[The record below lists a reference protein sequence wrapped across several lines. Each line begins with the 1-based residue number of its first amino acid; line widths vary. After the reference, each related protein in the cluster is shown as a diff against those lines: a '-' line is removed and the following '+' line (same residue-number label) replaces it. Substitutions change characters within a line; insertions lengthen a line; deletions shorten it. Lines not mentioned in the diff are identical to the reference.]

1 MREKILVMLSTH
13 VLGDNR
19 ITKYQNFFLEHGICK
34 VLNIHFLNKTYKNTD
49 KEIVF
54 SINGNKL
61 GKRLDILC
69 RRSKIIHDLEKVI
82 PGDAEPIFMLHDPIL
97 LALTT
102 KIKSKWGKGIK
113 VIYDR
118 HEYYETLK
126 TLRIF
131 HEFFWYEKLFIDSID
146 FLICVN
152 KEHRLKTCS
161 LFKKINTNNSCIVHN
176 YPTSKAYIPV
186 SELLELKNQTP
197 FISYVGS
204 LNWNADRDVK
214 LMIDC
219 IKALEV
225 AKIRYN
231 CVFAGPTF
239 DDKLTEIL
247 LTLQETTNN
256 RFQYLGIVSRNV
268 AVKITVKSH
277 IGFCLLNNSYN
288 AAYSPNKIFEYIYYG
303 VIPFARYNP
312 SDDLTMYDGNIY
324 DFSVDRNKIIQ
335 DFVDLVSNRDLLN
348 KKINHI
354 IKQGCPFLWEND
366 MEILQA
372 FVAK

>member
-1 MREKILVMLSTH
+1 MKEKILVMLSTH

-19 ITKYQNFFLEHGICK
+19 ITKYQDFFLEHGVCK

-54 SINGNKL
+54 SISGNKL
-61 GKRLDILC
+61 RKRMDILC
-69 RRSKIIHDLEKVI
+69 RRGKIINDLGKLI
-82 PGDAEPIFMLHDPIL
+82 PEDIEPIFMIHDPIL
-97 LALTT
+97 LILVAKL
-102 KIKSKWGKGIK
+102 KLKWGKAIK

-131 HEFFWYEKLFIDSID
+131 PEFFLYEKLFINSID

-161 LFKKINTNNSCIVHN
+161 IFRKIDINNSCIVHN
-176 YPTSKAYIPV
+176 YPTSGAYI
-186 SELLELKNQTP
+186 SASDLLELKGQIP

-204 LNWNADRDVK
+204 LNWHADRDVE

-219 IKALEV
+219 VKALE
-225 AKIRYN
+225 AANIKYA
-231 CVFAGPTF
+231 CVFAGTTS
-239 DDKLTEIL
+239 DDRLIKIL
-247 LTLQETTNN
+247 RTLQESTNN
-256 RFQYLGIVSRNV
+256 RFQYLGTVSRDV
-268 AVKITVKSH
+268 AVKVTAKSH
-277 IGFCLLNNSYN
+277 IGFYFFNNSCILPC
-288 AAYSPNKIFEYIYYG
+288 SPNKIFEYIYYG
-303 VIPFARYNP
+303 VIPFARYTP
-312 SDDLTMYDGNIY
+312 SDDLTMYNGNIY
-324 DFSVDRNKIIQ
+324 DFTIDRNQIIQ
-335 DFVDLVSNRDLLN
+335 DFVSLVSDRELVN
-348 KKINHI
+348 KKVNHI

-372 FVAK
+372 FLAK